1 MIVYNGSMKINRII
15 YNELVR
21 QIDEPKISIL
31 VGPRQVGKTFLL
43 HELEGEA
50 KKRGLKTRFFD
61 LEQPGDM
68 LSLGATDKEQFDA
81 IVSAGQVVFVDEM
94 HLLKNISH
102 IFKAIY
108 DKKLKVKIFA
118 SGSSALEMH
127 KHLKESMAGRIII
140 NRIFPLCIT
149 ELKQIEFYNEEDSL
163 VYGGLPGLVNC
174 ADKEAMI
181 GELQLIVSTY
191 IAKDIKGLIK
201 EENIRAFNHLI
212 YLLAQYQGSVVA
224 SSNLSREIGVSKPTV
239 EKYLE
244 ILSQTY
250 VCHSLNSYS
259 KNMSNELKK
268 SKKYCLFD
276 LGIRNMLLKDFRP
289 VDSREDAGILK
300 EGFVFLNITRQLKP
314 NMEVRFW
321 RTKRGD
327 EVDFILLKNRVPL
340 AVEVKSGLREPDIP
354 GGIRI
359 FLDNYKNA
367 AGAIVFNDNIV
378 DNVVYAGRKVFFQKW
393 LASDRIEYLQQI
405 Y

>member
-1 MIVYNGSMKINRII
+1 MKINRLI
-15 YNELVR
+15 YNDLVS
-21 QIDEPKISIL
+21 QIEEPKISIL

-43 HELEGEA
+43 HELEDEA
-50 KKRGLKTRFFD
+50 KRRGLKTRFFD

-68 LSLGATDKEQFDA
+68 ISLGATDKEQFDA
-81 IVSAGQVVFVDEM
+81 IASAGQVVFVDEM

-127 KHLKESMAGRIII
+127 KHLKESMAGRIIM
-140 NRIFPLCIT
+140 NRIFPLCVS
-149 ELKQIEFYNEEDSL
+149 ELKQIESYNEEDSM

-174 ADKEAMI
+174 AGKEAMI
-181 GELQLIVSTY
+181 RELNSIVSTY
-191 IAKDIKGLIK
+191 IAKDIKSLIK

-212 YLLAQYQGSVVA
+212 HLLAQYQGSVVA
-224 SSNLSREIGVSKPTV
+224 SSNLSREIGLSKPTV
-239 EKYLE
+239 EKYLK
-244 ILSQTY
+244 ILLQTY

-268 SKKYCLFD
+268 SKKYYLFD
-276 LGIRNMLLKDFRP
+276 PGIRNMLLKDFSL
-289 VDSREDAGILK
+289 VSSREDAGVLK
-300 EGFVFLNITRQLKP
+300 ESFVLLNIIRQLKP

-327 EVDFILLKNRVPL
+327 EIDFILLKNRVPL
-340 AVEVKSGLREPDIP
+340 PVEVKSALREPSIP

-359 FLDNYKNA
+359 FLDNYANA
-367 AGAIVFNDNIV
+367 AGAIVFNDDIV
-378 DNVVYAGRKVFFQKW
+378 EDVQYAGKTVSFQN
-393 LASDRIEYLQQI
+393 LFSSDRIGYLQQI
-405 Y
+405 S